1 MALVLMGLHELRVL
15 SLARNRGIWTQKL
28 RQILEL
34 MRLEYI
40 DMRETGAS
48 GIRRLA
54 RVALE

>member
-1 MALVLMGLHELRVL
+1 MVLTGLHELRVL

-48 GIRRLA
+48 GIGRIA